1 MLSRFVKPVLAALL
15 VALCLTSCGAPKEG
29 SSQSSVNEP
38 ANKSIAPTADN
49 SSPQVQAPNNSDKAI
64 YIHCSYI
71 PNGQGSNS
79 LYEAEFKIDGENGS
93 FGTYDGASN
102 AYQNGLFPYYTFAGP
117 NPYVIQWRSGHSAEL
132 SEEYI
137 KIYDGDDK
145 EIDYEINRSSGFLI
159 WSANTLVPGFV
170 LGVCQSSSNQ
180 IKGKLF

>member
-1 MLSRFVKPVLAALL
+1 MLSRFVKPVLAASL
-15 VALCLTSCGAPKEG
+15 VALCLTSCGAPEEG

-38 ANKSIAPTADN
+38 AIKWIAPTADN

-64 YIHCSYI
+64 YLHCSYI

>member
-1 MLSRFVKPVLAALL
+1 MLSRSIKPVLAASLM
-15 VALCLTSCGAPKEG
+15 ALCLTSCDSPQKG
-29 SSQSSVNEP
+29 SSQSIVYEP
-38 ANKSIAPTADN
+38 ANKSISTTAEN
-49 SSPQVQAPNNSDKAI
+49 SSLQAQVPNDSDKAI

-79 LYEAEFKIDGENGS
+79 LYEAEFKINGENGS

-102 AYQNGLFPYYTFAGP
+102 AYQNGLFPHYGYAGS
-117 NPYVIQWRSGHSAEL
+117 NAYVINWSSGHTAEL

-137 KIYDGDDK
+137 KIYDGYDK

-159 WSANTLVPGFV
+159 WSANTLIPGFV

-180 IKGKLF
+180 VKGRLF

>member
-1 MLSRFVKPVLAALL
+1 MLSRFVKPVLAASL
-15 VALCLTSCGAPKEG
+15 VALCLTSCGAPEEG

-64 YIHCSYI
+64 YLHCSYI

-102 AYQNGLFPYYTFAGP
+102 AYQNGLFPNYTFAGP

>member
-1 MLSRFVKPVLAALL
+1 VLSRFVKPVLAASL
-15 VALCLTSCGAPKEG
+15 VALCLTSCGAPEEG

-49 SSPQVQAPNNSDKAI
+49 SSPQVQAPNNSDKTI
-64 YIHCSYI
+64 YLHCSYI

-102 AYQNGLFPYYTFAGP
+102 AYQNGLFPSYGFAGS
-117 NPYVIQWRSGHSAEL
+117 NAYVINWNSGNITEVSD
-132 SEEYI
+132 EYI
-137 KIYDGDDK
+137 KIYDPTQ
-145 EIDYEINRSSGFLI
+145 DYRYWEINRSSGYLRFYTG
-159 WSANTLVPGFV
+159 SV

>member
-1 MLSRFVKPVLAALL
+1 VLSRFVKPVLAASL
-15 VALCLTSCGAPKEG
+15 VALCLTSCGAPEEG

-38 ANKSIAPTADN
+38 ANKSIAPTAEN

-64 YIHCSYI
+64 YLHCSYI

-79 LYEAEFKIDGENGS
+79 LYEAEFKIDGENGN

-102 AYQNGLFPYYTFAGP
+102 VYQNGLFPHYGYAGS
-117 NPYVIQWRSGHSAEL
+117 NAYVINWSSGHTAEL

-137 KIYDGDDK
+137 KIYGGSGGG
-145 EIDYEINRSSGFLI
+145 YEINRSSGFLI
-159 WSANTLVPGFV
+159 WSANGFV

-180 IKGKLF
+180 IKSKLF